1 LQHSKS
7 FSKFKNAFEDG
18 KGVMDESSKPSQIVD
33 QSQRKVVAEIA
44 ALKSS
49 NKIQKMFR
57 INKSKT
63 SPLPSPRTER
73 KRLSTTDVDL
83 DEETMVE
90 VSKSRSAIA
99 NMFES
104 QGPKMTFGGGERKA
118 ETNVEPANPKPA
130 PKKKEDGPMN
140 ERKWVFD
147 TIQKYFD
154 VIVEEEREEDEEDED
169 EEGDEE
175 DEDECGD
182 LGEEDEEEGES
193 ESDYTDAEDELPEIN
208 IPPPRERSGTLPTLT
223 PFVSKPKPKELP
235 RLNLPS
241 IQRTSS
247 LRASP
252 LVTRASTVSPATI
265 PVKKQN
271 LERKVSTV
279 SIDECI
285 DDAAKQ
291 FDQLTDGS
299 DLSLDRSPSLAR
311 GGIQKSSSS
320 SRIRSMFSS
329 VVKSNSNTSLNVSM
343 FKANLQTHLSNS
355 RAGSRVGSRV
365 GSRAGSVAP
374 QLFDPDEDS
383 SSDYSEYD

>member
-1 LQHSKS
+1 M
-7 FSKFKNAFEDG
+7 G
-18 KGVMDESSKPSQIVD
+18 
-33 QSQRKVVAEIA
+33 
-44 ALKSS
+44 
-49 NKIQKMFR
+49 
-57 INKSKT
+57 
-63 SPLPSPRTER
+63 
-73 KRLSTTDVDL
+73 
-83 DEETMVE
+83 
-90 VSKSRSAIA
+90 
-99 NMFES
+99 
-104 QGPKMTFGGGERKA
+104 
-118 ETNVEPANPKPA
+118 
-130 PKKKEDGPMN
+130 
-140 ERKWVFD
+140 RKWVFD

-154 VIVEEEREEDEEDED
+154 VIVEEEKEEDE
-169 EEGDEE
+169 
-175 DEDECGD
+175 
-182 LGEEDEEEGES
+182 GEEE

-223 PFVSKPKPKELP
+223 PFTSKSKPKELP

-252 LVTRASTVSPATI
+252 LVARASTVSPATL
-265 PVKKQN
+265 PVRKQS

-299 DLSLDRSPSLAR
+299 DISLDRSPSFAR

-329 VVKSNSNTSLNVSM
+329 VMQGNSNTSLNVSM

-355 RAGSRVGSRV
+355 RAGSRAGSRV

-374 QLFDPDEDS
+374 QLFDQDDDS
-383 SSDYSEYD
+383 SSDFSEYD

>member
-1 LQHSKS
+1 
-7 FSKFKNAFEDG
+7 
-18 KGVMDESSKPSQIVD
+18 
-33 QSQRKVVAEIA
+33 
-44 ALKSS
+44 
-49 NKIQKMFR
+49 MFR

-154 VIVEEEREEDEEDED
+154 VIVEEEREED
-169 EEGDEE
+169 
-175 DEDECGD
+175 
-182 LGEEDEEEGES
+182 EDEEEGES

-329 VVKSNSNTSLNVSM
+329 VVQSNSNTSLNVSM

-374 QLFDPDEDS
+374 QLFDPDEES